1 MIGVLLVLLATAAGL
16 LYHFAQRRFQYWSD
30 RGVPQ
35 LDGSLPMGSM
45 KGIGR
50 ELSMNDLLDRVYYR
64 FHKQS
69 PVAGLYFLINPV
81 LLMLDLDVVKQVL
94 VKDFNSFHDRG
105 MYVNERDD
113 PMSGH
118 LFSIGG
124 ERWRYLRNKLSPTFT
139 SGKIKQMFGTIQEIG
154 GEFLS
159 TVEGHMDRGEPL
171 DMKQL
176 AQWFTCDVVGSCAFG
191 IQCGSLKNGGSELLE
206 IGSRVFRQTPPRMLY
221 NIAVST
227 FPSLSRA
234 LGLPLFPKDFRTYFR
249 EMVRSTVEHREQHQI
264 ERNDFLNLLIHLKNR
279 GRLEPTNE
287 EPGDTEAV
295 GELGQSETDSEK
307 LTLDEV
313 SAQSFVFF
321 FAGFETSSTTLTF
334 ALFLL
339 ASHPEEQERCRKEIL
354 DKLASDGTGEHSIT
368 YEALKQM
375 TYLDQ
380 VIYETL
386 RIYPA
391 VGLLMRVVS
400 KRVHLEAANVTLEK
414 GTKVMIP
421 VNAIHHDPELYPEP
435 YSFRPER
442 FTPEAIKERHS
453 HAYLPFGDGPRN
465 CIGMRFGLLEV
476 KFGIVQLLSKLR
488 FTVHPKTSLPLRMAK
503 NSGFLEAEGGI
514 WLSATRL

>member
-1 MIGVLLVLLATAAGL
+1 MMIGVFLVLLVTAAGL
-16 LYHFAQRRFQYWSD
+16 LYYFSLRRFQYWRD
-30 RGVPQ
+30 RGIPQ
-35 LDGSLPMGSM
+35 LDGSLPIGSM

-64 FHKQS
+64 FQKQS

-81 LLMLDLDVVKQVL
+81 LLILDLDVVKQVL

-154 GEFLS
+154 DEIQA
-159 TVEGHMDRGEPL
+159 TVEGCMDRGEPL

-176 AQWFTCDVVGSCAFG
+176 CQWFTCDVVGSCAFG

-234 LGLPLFPKDFRTYFR
+234 LRLPLFPLQFRTYFR

-264 ERNDFLNLLIHLKNR
+264 ERNDFLNLLMQLKNR

-287 EPGDTEAV
+287 EPTDQEPWT
-295 GELGQSETDSEK
+295 SEQPTDSK
-307 LTLDEV
+307 RLTLDEV

-339 ASHPEEQERCRKEIL
+339 ASHPEEQERCRREIL
-354 DKLASDGTGEHSIT
+354 DKLATGGVDGHPIT

-380 VIYETL
+380 VIHETL

-391 VGLLMRVVS
+391 VGMLMRVVS
-400 KRVHLEAANVTLEK
+400 KRVHLEAANLTLEK

-421 VNAIHHDPELYPEP
+421 INAFHHDPELYPEP

-442 FTPEAIKERHS
+442 FTPEAIKERHT

-488 FTVHPKTSLPLRMAK
+488 FTVHPKTTLPLRMAK

>member
-1 MIGVLLVLLATAAGL
+1 MFGVLFVLLVTVFGL
-16 LYHFAQRRFQYWSD
+16 LYYLAQRRYQYWSV
-30 RGVPQ
+30 RGIPQ

-50 ELSMNDLLDRVYYR
+50 EISFSDLLDRVYFR

-81 LLMLDLDVVKQVL
+81 LLVLDLDVVKQVL

-154 GEFLS
+154 GEFLAK
-159 TVEGHMDRGEPL
+159 VEEQLDRGDPL

-176 AQWFTCDVVGSCAFG
+176 CQWFTCDVVGSCAFG
-191 IQCGSLKNGGSELLE
+191 IQCGSLKNSGSELLE
-206 IGSRVFRQTPPRMLY
+206 IGSRVFRQTPSRMLY

-234 LGLPLFPKDFRTYFR
+234 LGLPLFPKSFRTYFR

-279 GRLEPTNE
+279 GRLEPTGE
-287 EPGDTEAV
+287 EPGDTEPV
-295 GELGQSETDSEK
+295 GEPGLSAESGK

-354 DKLASDGTGEHSIT
+354 DKLASGGTDEHPIT
-368 YEALKQM
+368 YEALKEM

-391 VGLLMRVVS
+391 VGMLMRVVS
-400 KRVHLEAANVTLEK
+400 RRVHLGAANLTLEE

-435 YSFRPER
+435 HRFRPER
-442 FTPEAIKERHS
+442 FTPEAIKERHTY
-453 HAYLPFGDGPRN
+453 AYLPFGEGPRN